1 MRQEPE
7 GFSSFLTLISGS
19 LWSWNRGV
27 RPRLVLRYRKSACL
41 SSCSSSVM
49 PLLKLHLEPAAL
61 FLRCNWGVSAPSC
74 CDFIH
79 GVILEEVP
87 RHQDLPLVEGEVGVF
102 WNVARP
108 TRLPLEFQCET
119 CLLLSGDGKVGIV
132 FQTKQGKQP
141 SCGDKEGRRGS
152 D

>member
-1 MRQEPE
+1 MRREPQC
-7 GFSSFLTLISGS
+7 SSRFLTSISGS
-19 LWSWNRGV
+19 LKSWNRRV
-27 RPRLVLRYRKSACL
+27 RPRLGLRNGT
-41 SSCSSSVM
+41 
-49 PLLKLHLEPAAL
+49 PLASQVSRGDRPLVELYLEPAAIYR
-61 FLRCNWGVSAPSC
+61 RCNWGVSAPSC
-74 CDFIH
+74 CDFILK
-79 GVILEEVP
+79 VILEEVP